1 MSKETLLLWGREF
14 DLPIQMERYSDES
27 ILPSQTNAVNR
38 LINASRSELNAAKKA
53 VKEYV
58 LKKNPNVFSG
68 NDSIDNIFRYVI
80 PKSIFVPH
88 DEKHS
93 IAAIFCNYKFD
104 PEHGLAIVFNDGKFK
119 TVGPQDI
126 VL

>member
-14 DLPIQMERYSDES
+14 DLTIQMERYSDES

-53 VKEYV
+53 VKEYI
-58 LKKNPNVFSG
+58 LQKNPNVFSG
-68 NDSIDNIFRYVI
+68 NDSIDSIFRYVI

-88 DEKHS
+88 DEKRS
-93 IAAIFCNYKFD
+93 IAAILCKYKFD

-119 TVGPQDI
+119 EVGPQDI

>member
-53 VKEYV
+53 VKEYI

-68 NDSIDNIFRYVI
+68 NDSIDTIFRYVI
-80 PKSIFVPH
+80 HKSIFVPH

-93 IAAIFCNYKFD
+93 IAAILCNYKFD
-104 PEHGLAIVFNDGKFK
+104 SEHGLAIVFNDGKFK

>member
-1 MSKETLLLWGREF
+1 MNKETLLLWSREF
-14 DLPIQMERYSDES
+14 DLPIQMERYTDES

-38 LINASRSELNAAKKA
+38 LVNASRTELNAAKKA

-104 PEHGLAIVFNDGKFK
+104 SEHGLAIVFNNGKFK
-119 TVGPQDI
+119 EVGPQDI